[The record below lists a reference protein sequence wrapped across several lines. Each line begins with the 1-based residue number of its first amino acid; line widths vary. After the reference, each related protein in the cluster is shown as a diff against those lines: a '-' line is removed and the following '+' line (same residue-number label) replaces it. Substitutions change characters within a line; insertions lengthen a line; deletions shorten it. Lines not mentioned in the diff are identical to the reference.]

1 MVADLTEA
9 DRVPFLDCLGEF
21 RHNGV
26 VKIRPEN
33 DRHTRGEIVQLL
45 LEAGPITAGE
55 IGDRLGISAA
65 GVRRHLDA
73 LLAAGEAQASPAAAW
88 QQHGR
93 GRPAKRYRLTAAG
106 RAKLGHTYDDL
117 AAAAMRQL
125 REIGGDEAVRTFAR
139 RRIDAILSG
148 VSEGP
153 GDVESTS
160 DRVAEALTK
169 AGYATTTDRV
179 NGPVDG
185 HSDLSAPLPGVARR
199 RGVPGTLRDGA
210 GRLRGDPRHA
220 RAEAGDHRQR

>member
-9 DRVPFLDCLGEF
+9 DRVPFLDCVGEF

-26 VKIRPEN
+26 VKIRPEI

-73 LLAAGEAQASPAAAW
+73 LLAAGEAQASPAASW

-106 RAKLGHTYDDL
+106 RAKLRHTYDDL
-117 AAAAMRQL
+117 AVAAMRQL
-125 REIGGDEAVRTFAR
+125 REIGGDDAVRTFAR
-139 RRIDAILSG
+139 RRIDTILAG
-148 VSEGP
+148 VTDGSH
-153 GDVESTS
+153 DVESTA
-160 DRVAEALTK
+160 DRVAGALTK
-169 AGYATTTDRV
+169 AG
-179 NGPVDG
+179 
-185 HSDLSAPLPGVARR
+185 
-199 RGVPGTLRDGA
+199 
-210 GRLRGDPRHA
+210 
-220 RAEAGDHRQR
+220 